1 MKKKIIIIA
10 GILFFVIILLPVVA
24 VKVVTTFF
32 LTPEYLTEKITS
44 AINRETNINFKCEKI
59 ELTYISTWPDISLS
73 INNGKMEFPVSVHDT
88 INRSPLMVEFDKIY
102 GSLNAVELIR
112 NKNLCLENLT
122 IESPKINYLKDSRI
136 DNILKNTDETAGT
149 YIKTN
154 INEIKISNGY
164 LNITDNNENT
174 YVNAKDIDMN
184 IKGELTSNE
193 PDFKINFKCDSIRTG
208 IKGFPD
214 SNISIELESECLA
227 SEKFKTIDFD
237 NAQLVINN
245 FPLDLKGNISGL
257 SEKENPYI
265 NITFNLPSSDI
276 QELNKY
282 VPQDISDY
290 YKDYIIK
297 GNTSLNGYIKGKLAK
312 GELPDIKIN
321 GNIENGSIF
330 KKNITKGI
338 DKINMKLMVSYV
350 KDKPDSCFINMDD
363 ITVQG
368 FDSNLSLK
376 GQINNL
382 QDKPFLYSD
391 IKSNINA
398 DKISKDFIPADIT
411 TLKGY
416 IDADM
421 SIAFTINDFI
431 DKKWNRIW
439 MTGSL
444 VAKEFELAS
453 KKYDIEAYSSNTSL
467 NFGYKKNKS
476 DFIKDD
482 EVMNGLID
490 IDSIRIIYKD
500 DMSVK
505 ISNLHARSNTSI
517 SKENEVNPPV
527 TVHLNCSQMEARI
540 DKSQWMSATEMTL
553 HAGTKV
559 SPTDKTRNVGAI
571 VVDAANFKYIDNNQ
585 ENAIVLNKCNFIAE
599 AHPLTSKGTEPP
611 FKFLKDWDVKGI
623 LNFETSKCFICI
635 FPQMTSISNTQLS
648 FKNNQ
653 LSVNRAQIKTGKSDF
668 MLSGIISTTKAKN
681 DKNLYEGTLQVLAGN
696 INYNEIKHIVNKGNG
711 IKNDKKDKGQFTLD
725 NVEEKMTTA
734 SSNGDEAK
742 PFYIP
747 DNISLNIQ
755 TNVDNF
761 NYNEVEML
769 RLSGDVIIKNSKA
782 RININT
788 RTNLGKVH
796 LEMLYDSKNTKNIK
810 TVFDLQLN
818 DILIGQ
824 IYQVIPEMAKT
835 LPILKSVDGIASCHL
850 TGEIA
855 LGKNTIEPDLKTA
868 KAVCSLSGNN
878 LKLIDNRTFEE
889 IAKKFRFK
897 DKKHNNIN
905 HVSADLILNKGEINV
920 LPFMISWDRY
930 DAILGGKQNLDFEYD
945 YHIDIVKSPIPI
957 DFGVNITG
965 KGNNIEYKIKKCK
978 YKKSFL
984 NDGNMTE
991 TNSKTEYLRK
1001 QITKAIYNPL

>member
-1 MKKKIIIIA
+1 
-10 GILFFVIILLPVVA
+10 
-24 VKVVTTFF
+24 
-32 LTPEYLTEKITS
+32 
-44 AINRETNINFKCEKI
+44 
-59 ELTYISTWPDISLS
+59 
-73 INNGKMEFPVSVHDT
+73 
-88 INRSPLMVEFDKIY
+88 
-102 GSLNAVELIR
+102 
-112 NKNLCLENLT
+112 
-122 IESPKINYLKDSRI
+122 
-136 DNILKNTDETAGT
+136 
-149 YIKTN
+149 
-154 INEIKISNGY
+154 
-164 LNITDNNENT
+164 
-174 YVNAKDIDMN
+174 
-184 IKGELTSNE
+184 
-193 PDFKINFKCDSIRTG
+193 
-208 IKGFPD
+208 
-214 SNISIELESECLA
+214 
-227 SEKFKTIDFD
+227 
-237 NAQLVINN
+237 
-245 FPLDLKGNISGL
+245 
-257 SEKENPYI
+257 
-265 NITFNLPSSDI
+265 
-276 QELNKY
+276 
-282 VPQDISDY
+282 
-290 YKDYIIK
+290 
-297 GNTSLNGYIKGKLAK
+297 
-312 GELPDIKIN
+312 
-321 GNIENGSIF
+321 
-330 KKNITKGI
+330 
-338 DKINMKLMVSYV
+338 
-350 KDKPDSCFINMDD
+350 
-363 ITVQG
+363 
-368 FDSNLSLK
+368 
-376 GQINNL
+376 
-382 QDKPFLYSD
+382 
-391 IKSNINA
+391 
-398 DKISKDFIPADIT
+398 
-411 TLKGY
+411 
-416 IDADM
+416 
-421 SIAFTINDFI
+421 
-431 DKKWNRIW
+431 
-439 MTGSL
+439 
-444 VAKEFELAS
+444 
-453 KKYDIEAYSSNTSL
+453 
-467 NFGYKKNKS
+467 
-476 DFIKDD
+476 
-482 EVMNGLID
+482 
-490 IDSIRIIYKD
+490 
-500 DMSVK
+500 
-505 ISNLHARSNTSI
+505 
-517 SKENEVNPPV
+517 
-527 TVHLNCSQMEARI
+527 
-540 DKSQWMSATEMTL
+540 
-553 HAGTKV
+553 
-559 SPTDKTRNVGAI
+559 
-571 VVDAANFKYIDNNQ
+571 
-585 ENAIVLNKCNFIAE
+585 
-599 AHPLTSKGTEPP
+599 
-611 FKFLKDWDVKGI
+611 
-623 LNFETSKCFICI
+623 
-635 FPQMTSISNTQLS
+635 MTSISNTQLS

-725 NVEEKMTTA
+725 NVEEKMTAA

-957 DFGVNITG
+957 DFGVNVTG

-984 NDGNMTE
+984 NDGNTTE